1 MKEFNAPFFQLY
13 ENIFLEYSELH
24 GTQQALRFLKW
35 LFSRT
40 LEKAYS
46 SFNFTKGNINHFAK
60 LVRERDENV
69 GLRVELPLV
78 TENKIIYQFHQD
90 PFPNLKTI
98 INAGEL
104 DNTYIEFKINFL
116 LGNQW
121 SYHTTQHIWDNAP
134 FTEHVITKKWNEIN
148 STNTT
153 VTRSLYRCF

>member
-1 MKEFNAPFFQLY
+1 M
-13 ENIFLEYSELH
+13 
-24 GTQQALRFLKW
+24 
-35 LFSRT
+35 
-40 LEKAYS
+40 
-46 SFNFTKGNINHFAK
+46 
-60 LVRERDENV
+60 RERDENV

-121 SYHTTQHIWDNAP
+121 SYHTTQHI
-134 FTEHVITKKWNEIN
+134 
-148 STNTT
+148 
-153 VTRSLYRCF
+153 